1 MVSRAMTAIVSNR
14 KKMSSRLVSSPLQS
28 FCKMRR
34 KKWTRSNLGE
44 GEVGSVF
51 IGDWLVVQRL
61 CDSPVAWVDRH
72 DITLVDLD
80 VQPLRVDVVRFAE
93 ASSSISCMTG
103 VVVSRT
109 TTTASS
115 YSMTKP
121 KCEHASAQPSMLL
134 WIRKSTWCFSLRV
147 K

>member
-51 IGDWLVVQRL
+51 IGDWRVVQRL

-72 DITLVDLD
+72 DITLVDLE

-93 ASSSISCMTG
+93 A
-103 VVVSRT
+103 VVIHL
-109 TTTASS
+109 
-115 YSMTKP
+115 
-121 KCEHASAQPSMLL
+121 EHDGGGCVTVHNNDIVVQPEEA
-134 WIRKSTWCFSLRV
+134 KV
-147 K
+147 